1 MLFFY
6 HNIGLCQIR
15 SQLRN
20 FFEIFSQ
27 KNKGWLCGKSIDFLP
42 GSCKDWNPFQMWGG
56 LYGKRRSIRPPMADH
71 SDIDIFQKQKI
82 RNGTRHRTRLPT
94 LAHLL

>member
-27 KNKGWLCGKSIDFLP
+27 KNKGWLCGKSIDLLP
-42 GSCKDWNPFQMWGG
+42 GSCKDTESF
-56 LYGKRRSIRPPMADH
+56 
-71 SDIDIFQKQKI
+71 SDVGRFVWQEAI
-82 RNGTRHRTRLPT
+82 N
-94 LAHLL
+94 